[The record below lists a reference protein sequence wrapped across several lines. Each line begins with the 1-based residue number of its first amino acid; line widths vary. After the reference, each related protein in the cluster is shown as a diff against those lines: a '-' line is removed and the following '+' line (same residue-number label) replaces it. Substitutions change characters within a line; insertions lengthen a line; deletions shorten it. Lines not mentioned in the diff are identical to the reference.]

1 MPGTK
6 RNRNAI
12 KENAFKLN
20 NLFGDLLRPSPVNK
34 SKIPRWTNPL
44 GRGKG
49 NSNVEM
55 PKDPYNIGPIPYDW
69 NAIDSV
75 MSLGKFSQLKKI
87 QFYFNKYD
95 ADHSYVKDKNN
106 DDYVQER
113 IDYARGKLIDPLATD
128 VKTKEELN
136 KYLAE
141 QKKIYM
147 DKLKKHMIKQ
157 LGKNSKNTKDKVKK
171 LEKLLTSE
179 GDEDEIDLLE
189 EDIAK
194 LIEDLGA
201 LDKYI
206 GEWSGGRRKTRK
218 NIRKK

>member
-1 MPGTK
+1 MSGTK
-6 RNRNAI
+6 RNRND
-12 KENAFKLN
+12 FKLN
-20 NLFGDLLRPSPVNK
+20 ILFGDLLRHRSINR

-44 GRGKG
+44 RGKG
-49 NSNVEM
+49 NSNVEG
-55 PKDPYNIGPIPYDW
+55 PKDPYNIGAIPYDW
-69 NAIDSV
+69 NAIDSA

-106 DDYVQER
+106 DDYVEER
-113 IDYARGKLIDPLATD
+113 IEYARDKLTHPLATD

-136 KYLAE
+136 MYLAQ

-157 LGKNSKNTKDKVKK
+157 LGKNSKNTKDKVNK
-171 LEKLLTSE
+171 LEKLIASE

-189 EDIAK
+189 EDSAR

-206 GEWSGGRRKTRK
+206 SEWSGDGGRRKTRK